1 MRQIA
6 YPAALGSCVL
16 GAGGSPVWAAEWS
29 ITPSYSA
36 SVDYE
41 SNRRLAAD
49 AKGSDATVLAV
60 DFRFKRA
67 LEDMEFTLEPHY
79 AFRRFTDPSLGN
91 GDDRSLNAGF
101 NSIGERSTLKLT
113 ASYWDQSTL
122 TTELLE
128 TGIVSADTHRRAS
141 QAGASWNW
149 NQTDR
154 RALVAQLSYMDVS
167 YYGQGA
173 KSLPGYRYPSGSV
186 GERFSFS
193 ERGSFTLSAYGSR
206 LQSDTQGNSSRSV
219 GLQTE
224 IAYQFSERTS
234 IDASL
239 GESSRVLSGKNGYG
253 TDVSVSVNHSLSL
266 GRLSFGYTRSL
277 VPYGTGFLVEQQ
289 LFTASIAHQLSDYL
303 DSNLAFL
310 RIQNNQTAVR
320 LHIDRPDY
328 NSLAASLNW
337 HPAETWSVGAR
348 VEAIRTQVFGV
359 PGQNLTAWRS
369 AITLT
374 WSPMPKSRS
383 W

>member
-141 QAGASWNW
+141 QAGAAWNW

-154 RALVAQLSYMDVS
+154 RTLVAQLNHMDVS
-167 YYGQGA
+167 YYGQA
-173 KSLPGYRYPSGSV
+173 ARSLPGYRYP
-186 GERFSFS
+186 
-193 ERGSFTLSAYGSR
+193 
-206 LQSDTQGNSSRSV
+206 
-219 GLQTE
+219 
-224 IAYQFSERTS
+224 
-234 IDASL
+234 
-239 GESSRVLSGKNGYG
+239 
-253 TDVSVSVNHSLSL
+253 
-266 GRLSFGYTRSL
+266 
-277 VPYGTGFLVEQQ
+277 
-289 LFTASIAHQLSDYL
+289 
-303 DSNLAFL
+303 
-310 RIQNNQTAVR
+310 
-320 LHIDRPDY
+320 
-328 NSLAASLNW
+328 
-337 HPAETWSVGAR
+337 
-348 VEAIRTQVFGV
+348 
-359 PGQNLTAWRS
+359 
-369 AITLT
+369 
-374 WSPMPKSRS
+374 
-383 W
+383 